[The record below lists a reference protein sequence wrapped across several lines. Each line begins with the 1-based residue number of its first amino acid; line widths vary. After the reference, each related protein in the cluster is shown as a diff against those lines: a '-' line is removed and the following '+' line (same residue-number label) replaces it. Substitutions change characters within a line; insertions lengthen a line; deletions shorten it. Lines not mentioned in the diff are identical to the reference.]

1 MQRNTLFCKQE
12 HLNMTNDVAF
22 LNKKFHQMMS
32 IKKKCIFAFVNY
44 WHIVWRKK
52 GCPINKSSSN
62 YASLLKNNNYG
73 QSN

>member
-32 IKKKCIFAFVNY
+32 IKKVYFCISKLLAY
-44 WHIVWRKK
+44 CMEKK
-52 GCPINKSSSN
+52 GMPH
-62 YASLLKNNNYG
+62 
-73 QSN
+73 Q